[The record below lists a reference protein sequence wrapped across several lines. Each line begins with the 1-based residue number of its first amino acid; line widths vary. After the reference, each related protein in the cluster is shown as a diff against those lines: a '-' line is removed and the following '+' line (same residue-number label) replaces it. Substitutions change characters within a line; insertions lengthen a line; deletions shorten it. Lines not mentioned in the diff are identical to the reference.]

1 MNELPTDDTPERIRK
16 LPAWARVY
24 LASRERL
31 NIQNPAM
38 QRSKGRPQR
47 STPVKKTTIYLSPD
61 DKNALLYWQIKFTA
75 IAKRKVS
82 LGETVALL
90 ARTARDRLDAMGG
103 VEGYTDMES
112 VLSALLEMP
121 DVVDMRE

>member
-1 MNELPTDDTPERIRK
+1 MNKQPIDDTPENIRK

-31 NIQNPAM
+31 NIHAPDM

-47 STPVKKTTIYLSPD
+47 NTPVQKTTIYLSPD
-61 DKNALLYWQIKFTA
+61 DKNAVLYWQIKFSE
-75 IAKRKVS
+75 IAERKVS

-90 ARTARDRLDAMGG
+90 ARTSRDRLDTMGG
-103 VEGYTDMES
+103 VESFTDMES
-112 VLSALLEMP
+112 ILSALLEVP
-121 DVVDMRE
+121 DVHKDE